1 MTKSPILCDLI
12 TKVYLPFL
20 GTIYPPGKHVFQYIA
35 SFHYSPPECQSLSS
49 GGCLTPSQLFYGS
62 ILLLVYQ
69 RQPAQAP
76 CGCPRKLMTC
86 DQNPPTRKVT
96 SGAGNTAPQLKRLL
110 DLNVIYQT
118 VRNALRKASLKCT
131 GKQRKALSFRG
142 PLAVPLRSTR
152 PGLWRTG
159 AGWIGQIR
167 SRLLGWGQ
175 IGGSSYGKSLDWA

>member
-1 MTKSPILCDLI
+1 MTKPPILCDLI
-12 TKVYLPFL
+12 TNVYLPFL
-20 GTIYPPGKHVFQYIA
+20 GIIYLPGKHVFQYIA

-76 CGCPRKLMTC
+76 CGCPRKLMAC

-110 DLNVIYQT
+110 DLNVTYQT

-131 GKQRKALSFRG
+131 GKQRKHFLSG
-142 PLAVPLRSTR
+142 AHWQCHSGAPDLGSGGMELD
-152 PGLWRTG
+152 GLV
-159 AGWIGQIR
+159 
-167 SRLLGWGQ
+167 RLDQ
-175 IGGSSYGKSLDWA
+175 DY